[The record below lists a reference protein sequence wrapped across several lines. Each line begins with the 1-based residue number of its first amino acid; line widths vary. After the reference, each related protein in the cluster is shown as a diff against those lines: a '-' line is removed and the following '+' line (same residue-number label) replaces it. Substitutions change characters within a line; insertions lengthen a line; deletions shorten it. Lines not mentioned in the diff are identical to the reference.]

1 MYDAAAAIW
10 LQVKEAIDDCKES
23 GLIDPHQKK
32 LISGQYYSAQLRFF
46 RQLCTAAKVDTVS
59 KLAQKMLDEG
69 KCVVIGL
76 QSTGEARTE
85 AMVAAKEK
93 ATGADD
99 NDFDSFVEPAS
110 LILSTV
116 IKFMPASYPDRAR
129 LLEKAENMKLP
140 GNPLD
145 ELIER
150 LGGVDAVA
158 EMSGRK
164 RRMVKQP
171 NGVYKYCLRSG
182 RDIHLDK
189 VNIHEKDEFQNGNK
203 LVAVISDA
211 ASTGISLQADRS
223 KPNQRQRV
231 HITLELAWS
240 ADKTVQQLGR
250 THRSNQLQPPKYLI
264 VSTDISG
271 EHRFASAVACRLQQ
285 LGALTHGDRHAASA
299 ADALNNFNLQ
309 NKWAT
314 AALRK
319 MYKILLGQMEPPD
332 DVTPDFIQEG
342 MSEVGSTAQQALE
355 RLRLLRAFIPDAKD
369 ALEEVDVLKKE
380 TLTEMDKQ
388 MGRKEALP
396 GGNINKLLNRLL
408 GCQVDIQSQIF
419 SYFTALQI
427 IYQDDYSGMCTYHA
441 EFQIDRGMNYDA
453 AVKVLE
459 QERKEDPDTQC
470 GFFRQV
476 VDHNQRTYYVLALPR
491 DAQGRKLKTQRSRN
505 GRIKSR
511 AAYYRI
517 VRPAAGFS
525 SDDMSSDKFHHIYT
539 TIKESASLKVHWN
552 EELKADSQKN
562 RRQSLQLITGSILQ
576 ILPTIAGQLRTHK
589 LQVMRVESTDGKH
602 QEIGLYLNNKDG
614 AKVLDKVRS
623 LQPYKPWQFKT
634 MGTGQDG
641 TAANLLGGVQPA
653 PGGAMGLSQSQMNG
667 AAPRPELA
675 SGILDLSSSPD
686 ASPVKAASKG
696 GDKENRPRVA
706 RAKGEKRAKRTS
718 KASAAASTTDLVDV
732 QVAEPEHMLAA
743 GLWEDIAL
751 PALKKAEAK
760 KAAAEAK
767 KPARKAEPLCMS
779 DADTEPSDDEEAE
792 RDSIFDSASDSE
804 AADKSSKPAS
814 KPTRAARACS
824 KKATKAIAAAC
835 VDLDTDGSDE
845 ESAHETD
852 SEAETEAN
860 ESPSAAGRAALL
872 KKQSR
877 GGSASPASAE
887 PDSGAGSPKQLQ
899 QQGSASSIP
908 EGSAREPSTA
918 AAKNRSASRAKTSL
932 ALSSDDSEQPE
943 DQRAK
948 FAAVESD
955 EDAESPVAVMLK
967 SRKLSK
973 VGDSSAERGR
983 SASTDWETLRSNS
996 AVSEGWQVKCKCG
1009 VTVDDGKPMAECDGG
1024 CKTWVHIQC
1033 HKIKAGADFYC
1044 DQCTEGVQTS
1054 KSRTQQDDPVSEP
1067 MADSDAEDNDHVENG
1082 AGPGGYGPE
1091 EEAVPA
1097 LMSRKSKAA
1106 PRSPTPDAAAG
1117 AADRRPD
1124 TGAEKTSV
1132 NCKEPA
1138 GAAAKDPEGIPSGK
1152 KKNKKG
1158 KLGVTEGRVT
1168 KGGKRGRMSLKA
1180 LALSSAEARSPN
1192 ASPDASDTGI
1202 LSHQEAKADNG
1213 PSLRLEAGNSPSP
1226 RAQLGADLIANRSD
1240 LENSHSPIAAKE
1252 SAAASLSDGEE
1263 GATAEATHSDAF
1275 PRSVSP
1281 VPVTHAT
1288 PSKRPKRL
1296 AIPQSNASA
1305 PETCPSE
1312 ATPSKATPS
1321 KVAPSKA
1328 TPSKVTPSKRGREAA
1343 GGSPGWVAEHAAGVE
1358 AAVQGGTPGKR
1369 RRSLLPPAMLN
1380 LGPVQASTSRD
1391 DVASEAAKWRS
1402 RCAELEAAA
1411 AKVKVMEQERA
1422 SREAA
1427 GEADLRR
1434 SIEASLAERV
1444 KEEKLKLSR
1453 KALELGKQKGMQEA
1467 ENKSQA
1473 QLQALRAEKQAAAEQ
1488 LKAAQS
1494 DMATAKQRLHT
1505 VSADKQAATQEL
1517 HTVQVQM
1524 QAVKQR
1530 LAASDA
1536 DKAAAAEQLA
1546 DSKAAHEEERA
1557 RWQQQQKQWQA
1568 ERAAK
1573 SEKEEQLQRD
1583 MAAMQAMLA
1592 EYKAALAAAQAAD
1605 KQASLEGITRSTG
1618 ARAVPMTPHTPGH
1631 MEGADEAQGGVDRGL
1646 PACTPAKTVLEFDAA
1661 SESAARAAN
1670 SKQVK
1675 GVSDSG
1681 KKRVSWAPL
1690 PMVQDENCDEAEEA
1704 EVVSTPVTRE
1714 AVLTW
1719 LEGVTTASLEDI
1731 TEGLTA
1737 KQQMPALSDI
1747 LQELQSDFE
1756 IATKAGRYFML

>member
-1 MYDAAAAIW
+1 MPFQASWFLLIVGFFLGDGPGVGKGRQIASLVFENILRGRTKAIWFSASGDLALDAQRDFHDIGALRYEPVVLHDLKHCKAKPDHEDAADCGLGDLCEPAEIDPAHSEFGEGSRLQQMVDWLGGEGFDGALVFDECHRAKNCIAKQAAMGRKQNESKTSRAVVEIQRRLPNARVLYVSATGATEAENLCYMTRLGLWGDKTAFRDKLEFVNMLQQRGVAAMELVAMELKQSGSFIARTLSYEGVEFDQINVNIPDEYKQMYDAAAAIW

-419 SYFTALQI
+419 SYFTALQDAEIKLAKANGTYDDCGIIKPHGESIAFRKKEI

-767 KPARKAEPLCMS
+767 KPARKAEPLCM
-779 DADTEPSDDEEAE
+779 
-792 RDSIFDSASDSE
+792 
-804 AADKSSKPAS
+804 K
-814 KPTRAARACS
+814 
-824 KKATKAIAAAC
+824 
-835 VDLDTDGSDE
+835 
-845 ESAHETD
+845 
-852 SEAETEAN
+852 
-860 ESPSAAGRAALL
+860 
-872 KKQSR
+872 
-877 GGSASPASAE
+877 
-887 PDSGAGSPKQLQ
+887 
-899 QQGSASSIP
+899 
-908 EGSAREPSTA
+908 
-918 AAKNRSASRAKTSL
+918 
-932 ALSSDDSEQPE
+932 QPE

-1192 ASPDASDTGI
+1192 ASPDA
-1202 LSHQEAKADNG
+1202 K
-1213 PSLRLEAGNSPSP
+1213 
-1226 RAQLGADLIANRSD
+1226 
-1240 LENSHSPIAAKE
+1240 
-1252 SAAASLSDGEE
+1252 
-1263 GATAEATHSDAF
+1263 
-1275 PRSVSP
+1275 
-1281 VPVTHAT
+1281 
-1288 PSKRPKRL
+1288 
-1296 AIPQSNASA
+1296 
-1305 PETCPSE
+1305 
-1312 ATPSKATPS
+1312 
-1321 KVAPSKA
+1321 
-1328 TPSKVTPSKRGREAA
+1328 
-1343 GGSPGWVAEHAAGVE
+1343 HAAGVE

-1505 VSADKQAATQEL
+1505 
-1517 HTVQVQM
+1517 
-1524 QAVKQR
+1524 
-1530 LAASDA
+1530 
-1536 DKAAAAEQLA
+1536 
-1546 DSKAAHEEERA
+1546 
-1557 RWQQQQKQWQA
+1557 
-1568 ERAAK
+1568 
-1573 SEKEEQLQRD
+1573 
-1583 MAAMQAMLA
+1583 
-1592 EYKAALAAAQAAD
+1592 AAD